1 MVKLLEVRIMNI
13 FEKYGTRTVIHA
25 RGYTTLT
32 GGTVIFPEV
41 WEAMTEASRHFVRM
55 EELHLAVG
63 KIVAEVTGAEAGLVT
78 NGAAAALML
87 GAAACIAGLDADKMD
102 RLPDTTGMKDE
113 IITQRIYRT
122 DYDHACR
129 AAGAKFVEIGWVN
142 GTHLQE
148 FEEAITDR
156 TAAIFFNNHG
166 QGRHNVSGLLK
177 RVAAVAHSHS
187 IPVLVDSA
195 GALPPKS
202 NLTQLISQGADLVA
216 LSGGKGIRGPQP
228 SGFLFGRRDLV
239 MSALVQMMDGDTYP
253 ETWPLRF
260 LFKEGL
266 TRPPRQPIGRALKV
280 GKEEVIG
287 AITALKIYA
296 ARDPQVEVDECM
308 EKARYVCDNLQG
320 LSHVKVELVFPRPNQ
335 TMLPSVVCTF
345 DPKAGFSAY
354 DFILA
359 LHEQEP
365 PVMVHENLAISGK
378 MEMRFES
385 VRPGEERIIVDR
397 VRQVHD
403 QLTTDNLNRDPR
415 G

>member
-1 MVKLLEVRIMNI
+1 LEVIIMNI
-13 FEKYGTRTVIHA
+13 FEKHGIRTITHA

-41 WEAMTEASRHFVRM
+41 WEAMTEASKYFVRM
-55 EELHLAVG
+55 EELHLGAG
-63 KIVAEVTGAEAGLVT
+63 KVVAEITGAEAGLVT

-87 GAAACIAGLDADKMD
+87 AAAACIAGLDADKMD

-148 FEEAITDR
+148 FEEAISDR

-166 QGRHNVSGLLK
+166 QGRHNVAALLK
-177 RVAAVAHSHS
+177 KVAKIANKYSV
-187 IPVLVDSA
+187 PVIVDSA

-202 NLTQLISQGADLVA
+202 NLTELISQGADLVA

-228 SGFLFGRRDLV
+228 SGFLFGRRDLI
-239 MSALVQMMDGDTYP
+239 MSALVQMMDADTYP

-260 LFKEGL
+260 LFEEGL
-266 TRPPRQPIGRALKV
+266 TRPARQPIGRGLKV

-296 ARDPQVEVDECM
+296 AHDPQEEVDECM
-308 EKARYVCDNLQG
+308 QKAKYVYDNLKG
-320 LSHVKVELVFPRPNQ
+320 LSHMKVELAFPRPNQ
-335 TMLPSVVCTF
+335 TMLPSVIYTF
-345 DPKAGFSAY
+345 DPKANFTAY

-359 LHEQEP
+359 LHEHEP
-365 PVMVHENLAISGK
+365 VVIVHENLAIDGK

-385 VRPGEERIIVDR
+385 VRPGEEKIIVDR
-397 VRQVHD
+397 VRAVHK
-403 QLTTDNLNRDPR
+403 QLTRKS
-415 G
+415 